1 MIISAAKHKTSE
13 ITDPKTKISTT
24 ISKNTNYIQS
34 WANLLYIFSARGEK
48 LKDRREARQLFIVQS
63 EI

>member
-13 ITDPKTKISTT
+13 IIDPKTKISTT
-24 ISKNTNYIQS
+24 IWKNTNYIQS

-48 LKDRREARQLFIVQS
+48 LKDRREAQLFIVQS